1 MAGLADIGKQHVR
14 RLIFPLM
21 LGLVGA
27 AVLIGLGV
35 WQLQRLDWKT
45 AKLAQIEAKI
55 ASAPVDLPPSVSEA
69 NDIYL
74 PVVVQ
79 GHLAGREALVLT
91 GLNQAGPGYRVIVA
105 FDVAGG
111 SRRIMVDLGF
121 VAEADRDF
129 ARPTG
134 EMIIAGNLNWP
145 AEKDSYTPEPDLKS
159 NIWFARDVGRMADAL
174 GTEPVL
180 VVAKD
185 INPGIPAISPLPVD
199 TSSIPNDHLN
209 YAITWFSL
217 TAVWLGMTALLV
229 WRIRRRTV

>member
-1 MAGLADIGKQHVR
+1 VR
-14 RLIFPLM
+14 QLIFPVL

-35 WQLQRLDWKT
+35 WQLQRLEWKT

-55 ASAPVDLPPSVSEA
+55 ASAPVALPASVAEKD
-69 NDIYL
+69 DIYL
-74 PVVVQ
+74 PVTVQ
-79 GHLAGREALVLT
+79 GRLLGPEALVIT
-91 GLNQAGPGYRVIVA
+91 GLNQAGPGYRVIGA
-105 FDVAGG
+105 FEMAGG
-111 SRRIMVDLGF
+111 ARKIMVDLGF

-134 EMIIAGNLNWP
+134 TMTITGNLNWP
-145 AEKDSYTPEPDLKS
+145 AEKDSYTPEPDLLRHF
-159 NIWFARDVGRMADAL
+159 WFSRDVERMANVL
-174 GTEPVL
+174 GTEQVL
-180 VVAKD
+180 VVARIVD
-185 INPGIPAISPLPVD
+185 PAIPAITPLPVD

-217 TAVWLGMTALLV
+217 AVVWLGMTVLLV

>member
-1 MAGLADIGKQHVR
+1 MR

-21 LGLVGA
+21 LGLVGCGL
-27 AVLIGLGV
+27 LIGLAI
-35 WQLQRLDWKT
+35 WQLQRLEWKT

-55 ASAPVDLPPSVSEA
+55 AADPVALPHLVSEKD
-69 NDIYL
+69 DIYL
-74 PVVVQ
+74 PVTVR
-79 GHLAGREALVLT
+79 GRLAGPEALVLT
-91 GLNQAGPGYRVIVA
+91 GLNQAGPGYRVIGA

-111 SRRIMVDLGF
+111 NRKIMVDLGF
-121 VAEADRDF
+121 VAETDRGF
-129 ARPTG
+129 TRPTG
-134 EMIIAGNLNWP
+134 DITITGNLNWP
-145 AEKDSYTPEPDLKS
+145 AEKDSYTPEPDLTG
-159 NIWFARDVGRMADAL
+159 NIWFARDVGRMAEVL

-180 VVAKD
+180 VVAKAVD
-185 INPGIPAISPLPVD
+185 PAIAAVSPLPVD